1 MTESDE
7 AAPSRA
13 RVALRASAFFTLSFV
28 MSANGNVLP
37 QQFFQR
43 HAPAQKPLW
52 LAACLLLGTASAT
65 LAVWRARRGRTTRA
79 PMLLTLLATLLAE
92 GALFALRHP
101 LAYVGLNAVAQFGA
115 NTLTNHVDLAA
126 SARAG
131 ASRRRL
137 HDAVSNLARLA
148 GILTAPWF
156 FTRHYADRAAVGAS
170 LAGAGALGA
179 LAVALTFSREA
190 HGEARAGATADA
202 PSTPLSTRD
211 RVLAAYAVALYVS
224 LYLFAANVLYLLR
237 DVVHLA
243 DAEQRGG
250 ATISLVFLGALVTN
264 ALASAL
270 RARRARN
277 RLSLAALAAPVL
289 VLAGSAAAL
298 LAGVVHSFAP
308 VVAGSLALGLSYGFF
323 LAEVREWCSR
333 GARDEGK
340 TSLLTLFNNMTNLS
354 SLAAFGAMLALAL
367 IARQLGRPFFG
378 PLIVIVGALPTLAL
392 AALLTRARRDTA
404 GP

>member
-1 MTESDE
+1 MTTPDE
-7 AAPSRA
+7 APSRA

-52 LAACLLLGTASAT
+52 LAACLLLGTAAAT
-65 LAVWRARRGRTTRA
+65 LAVWRARRGRATRA
-79 PMLLTLLATLLAE
+79 PMLLTLGVTLLAE
-92 GALFALRHP
+92 GGLFALAQP
-101 LAYVGLNAVAQFGA
+101 LAYVALNTVAQFGA

-137 HDAVSNLARLA
+137 HDAVSNLARLL

-156 FTRHYADRAAVGAS
+156 FTRHYADRAAVAAS
-170 LAGAGALGA
+170 LVGAGALGA

-190 HGEARAGATADA
+190 PGGATAGARSDA
-202 PSTPLSTRD
+202 PAAPLSARD
-211 RVLAAYAVALYVS
+211 RVLAAYAVSLYIS

-237 DVVHLA
+237 DVVRLA
-243 DAEQRGG
+243 DAERRGG

-264 ALASAL
+264 AMSSTM
-270 RARRARN
+270 RARRAR
-277 RLSLAALAAPVL
+277 SSISTVALAAPVL
-289 VLAGSAAAL
+289 VLAASALAL
-298 LAGVVHSFAP
+298 RAGVVHHYAL

-340 TSLLTLFNNMTNLS
+340 TALLTLFNNLTNLS
-354 SLAAFGAMLALAL
+354 SLAAFGTMLALAL
-367 IARQLGRPFFG
+367 AARQLGRPFFG
-378 PLIVIVGALPTLAL
+378 PLIAIIGALPVLAL
-392 AALLTRARRDTA
+392 AALLASSRRGEARA
-404 GP
+404 

>member
-1 MTESDE
+1 MTTPDE
-7 AAPSRA
+7 TPSRA

-65 LAVWRARRGRTTRA
+65 LAVWRARRGRATRA
-79 PMLLTLLATLLAE
+79 PMLLTLGVTLLAE
-92 GALFALRHP
+92 GALFALRQP
-101 LAYVGLNAVAQFGA
+101 LAYVALNAVAQFGA
-115 NTLTNHVDLAA
+115 NSLTNHVDLAA

-131 ASRRRL
+131 AARRGL
-137 HDAVSNLARLA
+137 HDAVSNLARLL

-156 FTRHYADRAAVGAS
+156 FTRHYVDRTAVAGS

-179 LAVALTFSREA
+179 LAIALTFSREA
-190 HGEARAGATADA
+190 QRGAVTAASPEAPTV
-202 PSTPLSTRD
+202 PLSARD
-211 RVLAAYAVALYVS
+211 RVLAGYAVALYVS

-237 DVVHLA
+237 DVVRLA

-264 ALASAL
+264 AMSSAM
-270 RARRARN
+270 RARRARSS
-277 RLSLAALAAPVL
+277 LSTAALAAPVL
-289 VLAGSAAAL
+289 VLAASALAL
-298 LAGVVHSFAP
+298 RAGVVHDFSV
-308 VVAGSLALGLSYGFF
+308 VVAGSLALGLSYGLF

-340 TSLLTLFNNMTNLS
+340 TALLTLFNNMTNLS
-354 SLAAFGAMLALAL
+354 SLAAFGTMLTLALA
-367 IARQLGRPFFG
+367 ARQLGRPFFG
-378 PLIVIVGALPTLAL
+378 PLIAIVGALPVLAL
-392 AALLTRARRDTA
+392 AALLISSRRGEARS
-404 GP
+404 